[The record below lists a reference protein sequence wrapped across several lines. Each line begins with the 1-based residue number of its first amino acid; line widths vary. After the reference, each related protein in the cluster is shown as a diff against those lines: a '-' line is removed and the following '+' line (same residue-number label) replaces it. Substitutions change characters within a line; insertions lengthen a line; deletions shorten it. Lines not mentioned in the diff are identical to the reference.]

1 MAYPHIPNHIAVIPD
16 GNRRWAKEHHLPSL
30 EGHRRGFAV
39 AIKIGRKI
47 RAMGIHTLTMWAFST
62 ENWNRSKE
70 EISYLMKM
78 YETFIEK
85 NLKEAMKEK
94 IRIIHMGRRD
104 RISKKLLERIQDSEE
119 KTKDFKNYILNIA
132 IDYGGRDEII
142 RAIAKSEKRS
152 IRQAQ
157 DRQAKNITE
166 ENFNEFLDTH
176 DQPYPN
182 PDLIIRTSGEQRTSG
197 LMIWQAAYAEYVFL
211 EKHFPDL
218 NDKDIENAVSEYSRR
233 QRRFGK

>member
-1 MAYPHIPNHIAVIPD
+1 MAYPHIPSHIAVIPD

-30 EGHRRGFAV
+30 EGHRRGFDV

-47 RAMGIHTLTMWAFST
+47 RSMDVHTMTMWAFST

-85 NLKEAMKEK
+85 NLKEAMREK
-94 IRIIHMGRRD
+94 IRIIHLGRRD

-119 KTKDFKNYILNIA
+119 KTKNFKNYILNIA

-142 RAIAKSEKRS
+142 RAIAKS
-152 IRQAQ
+152 
-157 DRQAKNITE
+157 
-166 ENFNEFLDTH
+166 
-176 DQPYPN
+176 
-182 PDLIIRTSGEQRTSG
+182 
-197 LMIWQAAYAEYVFL
+197 
-211 EKHFPDL
+211 
-218 NDKDIENAVSEYSRR
+218 
-233 QRRFGK
+233 